1 MPVGRVPLVELVET
15 TSLVELVETTE
26 ASTGSA
32 SWDRLVELVETTSLV
47 ELVESTEASTG
58 LSQQWSVG
66 RACRDHY
73 PRVQMKG
80 VVVVTFT
87 SPARSR
93 MGRLYS
99 VESEWM

>member
-15 TSLVELVETTE
+15 TSLVELVETT
-26 ASTGSA
+26 S
-32 SWDRLVELVETTSLV
+32 LVELVETTSLV